1 MKDWKKVQG
10 SQETMPLEFDTESSH
25 TTVYQRRNI
34 KQIEVEGADG
44 TIVKLWEYEE
54 RTMSHTEYAALIGD
68 LTRSQVEYIAAMTNI
83 DLEGSL

>member
-10 SQETMPLEFDTESSH
+10 SQIERPAEFDATSSP

-34 KQIEVEGADG
+34 TQVEIEG
-44 TIVKLWEYEE
+44 TDCTTTAVWNYEE
-54 RTMSHTEYAALIGD
+54 RTMSHTEYAALVSENTQSK
-68 LTRSQVEYIAAMTNI
+68 LEYIAAMTDI